1 MGTSVFEKLI
11 SDLTADERRKLQEK
25 LKTQTVVSSERLT
38 VKEKNVHTDSLNQ
51 VSVLSFFERILIFFV
66 SLFTGVE
73 KDRAVKDYLLGKLGK
88 ETSKKIPGFINYNEK
103 LFSEPFYSD
112 IEKLKNALENLRE
125 SLQFTLNIKR
135 MDLFA
140 FLGGWFLPEIQ
151 QRFLSE
157 TDPREVEKTLDKPT
171 PFEVR
176 REIEFKVNDILDS
189 ISAGE
194 KTLLYSYS
202 RSLYIFK
209 MLLNFDFTGIL
220 RAFRQL
226 PGKDTIIGPFS
237 TLRLPLADLY
247 NILYSFNFPP
257 DQELLKALYYCAEV
271 SAHSEPEDTERLNV
285 FLITAERSMN
295 VVRHFNRSIPLGD
308 IVKLLNRNIN
318 YNPHD
323 LRGGE
328 DWFALYK
335 KYWYAQLEKNMEK
348 FIAKKKIGDLLQ
360 KISNFLSINSIKP
373 LDYYRNGIWGEDI
386 GVRYASSAGILYKFL
401 AFAFMQQMLPVL
413 KIIRVE
419 GKFYKEQNRI
429 DFNYSFSTLTKTPE
443 NLKNID
449 GGLSPGGEYSN
460 EIQSIK
466 ETYQDDKLLI
476 EEIKSVMA
484 DVDNEIEI
492 IIRESISALT
502 MLENILAGITHG
514 EIGGPFDTLSNLG
527 FVGKADNFDVI
538 SSLMKIRLDTERFLE
553 LYTQVFDM
561 EREGD

>member
-1 MGTSVFEKLI
+1 MSTSVFEKLI
-11 SDLTADERRKLQEK
+11 SDLTVDERRKLQEK

-38 VKEKNVHTDSLNQ
+38 VKEKNVNTDSVNQ
-51 VSVLSFFERILIFFV
+51 AGFLSFFERILIFFV

-88 ETSKKIPGFINYNEK
+88 EITKNNPGFINYNDK
-103 LFSEPFYSD
+103 FFSKPFYLE
-112 IEKLKNALENLRE
+112 IEKLNNALENLRE
-125 SLQFTLNIKR
+125 NLQFTLNIRR

-157 TDPREVEKTLDKPT
+157 TDPLEVEKTMDNPT

-176 REIEFKVNDILDS
+176 REIDFKVNDILES
-189 ISAGE
+189 ISVRE
-194 KTLLYSYS
+194 KALLYSYS
-202 RSLYIFK
+202 RSLYILK
-209 MLLNFDFTGIL
+209 MLLNFDFTRIL
-220 RAFRQL
+220 GAFRKL

-271 SAHSEPEDTERLNV
+271 NAHSEPEDSERLNV
-285 FLITAERSMN
+285 FLVDAERSMN

-308 IVKLLNRNIN
+308 IVKMLNRNIN

-335 KYWYAQLEKNMEK
+335 KYWYEQLEKNMVK
-348 FIAKKKIGDLLQ
+348 FISKKKIEDLLQ
-360 KISNFLSINSIKP
+360 EIGDFLSVKSIKP

-386 GVRYASSAGILYKFL
+386 GVRYENSSGILYKFL
-401 AFAFMQQMLPVL
+401 AFTFMQQMLPVL
-413 KIIRVE
+413 KIIRIE

-429 DFNYSFSTLTKTPE
+429 EFNDTFSALTKTPE
-443 NLKNID
+443 NLKNVD
-449 GGLSPGGEYSN
+449 VGLSPGGEYSN

-476 EEIKSVMA
+476 EEIKSVME
-484 DVDNEIEI
+484 DVDNEMEI
-492 IIRESISALT
+492 IIRDCISALT
-502 MLENILAGITHG
+502 MLKNILTGITHG
-514 EIGGPFDTLSNLG
+514 EIGGPYDTLSNLG
-527 FVGKADNFDVI
+527 FVGKTDNLDVV
-538 SSLMKIRLDTERFLE
+538 SSLVKMRMDIERFVE
-553 LYTQVFDM
+553 LFTQVFDV
-561 EREGD
+561 ERESD